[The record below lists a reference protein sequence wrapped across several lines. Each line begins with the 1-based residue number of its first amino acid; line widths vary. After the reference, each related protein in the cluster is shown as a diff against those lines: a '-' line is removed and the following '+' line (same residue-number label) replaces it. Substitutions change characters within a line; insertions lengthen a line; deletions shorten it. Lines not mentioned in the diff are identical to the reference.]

1 MKYKTFLK
9 YCFLLFA
16 FSFSACE
23 SDSTSQK
30 GKESDSEYIKTL
42 NNLAKKWVLLDDI
55 VADSPTM
62 IIMSFEKSGYFVIY
76 DTIID
81 PKFAEAGINKI
92 QPISKGQWKY
102 KNNKITLTHLLP
114 ESHNPEI
121 FNVKN
126 LSSNKLI
133 MKGSNNKMHKY
144 SAQ

>member
-16 FSFSACE
+16 FSFSACK

-30 GKESDSEYIKTL
+30 INESDAEHIKTL
-42 NNLAKKWVLLDDI
+42 NKLAKKWVLLDDI
-55 VADSPTM
+55 VSDSPTM

-102 KNNKITLTHLLP
+102 KNNEITLTHLLP
-114 ESHNPEI
+114 ESNNPEI
-121 FNVKN
+121 FKVEN
-126 LSSNKLI
+126 LSSTKLI
-133 MKGSNNKMHKY
+133 MIGSNNKEHKY
-144 SAQ
+144 AAQ